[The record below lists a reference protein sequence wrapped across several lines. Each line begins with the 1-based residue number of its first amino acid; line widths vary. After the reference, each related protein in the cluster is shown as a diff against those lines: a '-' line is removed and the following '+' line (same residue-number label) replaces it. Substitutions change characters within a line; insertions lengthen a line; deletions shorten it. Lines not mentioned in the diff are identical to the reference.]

1 MASLPKLTNSIYKRL
16 NSIRGLV
23 PQYQFATLIHA
34 VIANHIDF
42 RNSILWTLSGNV
54 NVMGV
59 DNSEL
64 MSRKDKIQLS
74 LL

>member
-16 NSIRGLV
+16 NSTHGLV

-34 VIANHIDF
+34 LIANRIDF
-42 RNSILWTLSGNV
+42 CNSILWTLSENV
-54 NVMGV
+54 NIMGV
-59 DNSEL
+59 DNTKL
-64 MSRKDKIQLS
+64 MSRKHKIQLS